1 MENIGP
7 ISLSRHIVLQREMD
21 VIANNVAN
29 ATTNGFKR
37 RSGQFGEIV
46 AGKARADSFQAG
58 DRAISFVL
66 DRGAVLDLSQGATER
81 TGNPLDVTI
90 KGEAFFTVRTQAGER
105 YTRNGALGLNARG
118 ELVTSDG
125 HAVLAEQGPLAFTAA
140 DSDIAI
146 ASDGTVSTAQG
157 VRGKLRLAA
166 FANPQALESIGANL
180 FAAREAARPAGAA
193 ARLESGMVEKSNVS
207 PIIEI
212 ARMIEVN
219 RAYASLAQSAQ
230 KTDDLRRTAIT
241 KLAEAA

>member
-1 MENIGP
+1 MENIVP
-7 ISLSRHIVLQREMD
+7 INLSRHIVLQREME

-29 ATTNGFKR
+29 STTNGFKR
-37 RSGQFGEIV
+37 RAGHFGE
-46 AGKARADSFQAG
+46 ALAKGARGDAFRAG
-58 DRAISFVL
+58 DRGISFVL
-66 DRGAVLDLSQGATER
+66 DRGSVLDLSQGASER

-90 KGEAFFTVRTQAGER
+90 KGEAFFTVRTAAGER

-125 HAVLAEQGPLAFTAA
+125 HPVLAEQGPLAFTAA

-157 VRGKLRLAA
+157 VRGRLRLAA
-166 FANPQALESIGANL
+166 FANPQALENIGTNL
-180 FAAREAARPAGAA
+180 FAAREAPRPAGAG
-193 ARLESGMVEKSNVS
+193 ARLEAGMIEKSNVS
-207 PIIEI
+207 PVVEI

-219 RAYASLAQSAQ
+219 RAYASLAQAAQ
-230 KTDDLRRTAIT
+230 KSDDLRRTAIT